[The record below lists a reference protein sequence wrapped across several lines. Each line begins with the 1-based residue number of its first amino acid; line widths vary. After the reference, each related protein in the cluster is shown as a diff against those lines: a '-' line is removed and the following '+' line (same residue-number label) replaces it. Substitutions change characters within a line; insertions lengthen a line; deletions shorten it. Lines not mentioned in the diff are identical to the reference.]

1 MIYNVGL
8 FAIPS
13 IVDEFERRNPLSLS
27 PVEFNDLFFPIHGVA
42 LCLVGIF
49 QCCIYEVKRILKK
62 DYLFFRKTLP
72 LSCRE
77 DLKTC
82 HGRVGL

>member
-27 PVEFNDLFFPIHGVA
+27 HVEFNELINNSEGVA
-42 LCLVGIF
+42 VFTGTIF
-49 QCCIYEVKRILKK
+49 G
-62 DYLFFRKTLP
+62 LFGKLFDKG
-72 LSCRE
+72 
-77 DLKTC
+77 K
-82 HGRVGL
+82 